1 MDNIVKSI
9 TSLKSKF
16 AENYKGNSHIHEAI
30 PISSSEFL
38 TIDENDLDWL
48 HKFAASNPIYYNSFE
63 MEILDTPCRVYEGD
77 INEYWLD
84 SIKHD
89 TSYAPF
95 YPTWILSAYAL
106 ALETKNLGF
115 DQVVD
120 IGSGDGRISFCAKL
134 IGIESFAIEIDE
146 KLVELQNKIAS
157 MTGINF
163 NPKIADATKFDYKSL
178 KLNRPA
184 FFISGLPEMGE
195 MLANSVIENI
205 TSIPDL
211 KNTTTFVLSGSHL
224 MRKNSRDHT
233 KWGWGTVIENF
244 DLEVI
249 KTLTLPT
256 RWTVD
261 QPIDTPYVFT
271 TSRQK

>member
-1 MDNIVKSI
+1 MELAESI
-9 TSLKSKF
+9 TNLKSQF
-16 AENYKGNSHIHEAI
+16 AENYNGNSHIHEAI
-30 PISSSEFL
+30 PLYSSEFL
-38 TIDENDLDWL
+38 AIEENDLNAL
-48 HKFAASNPIYYNSFE
+48 HKFATSNPIYYNSFE
-63 MEILDTPCRVYEGD
+63 MKIKDVPCMVYEGD

-115 DQVVD
+115 DQVID

-134 IGIESFAIEIDE
+134 IGMQSFAIEIDE
-146 KLVELQNKIAS
+146 KLVELQNKIAKAA
-157 MTGINF
+157 GIDF
-163 NPKIADATKFDYKSL
+163 NPKIADATDFDYKSL

-195 MLANSVIENI
+195 MLANSVIENVI
-205 TSIPDL
+205 SIPEL
-211 KNTTTFVLSGSHL
+211 KNSVIFVLTGSHQ
-224 MRKNSRDHT
+224 MKKNSRDHS
-233 KWGWGTVIENF
+233 KWGWGAVIENF
-244 DLEVI
+244 GLDVI

-261 QPIDTPYVFT
+261 QPVDTPYVFT
-271 TSRQK
+271 THK

>member
-1 MDNIVKSI
+1 MELAKSI
-9 TSLKSKF
+9 ISIKSEF

-30 PISSSEFL
+30 PLSSSEFL
-38 TIDENDLDWL
+38 TIDENDLKML
-48 HKFAASNPIYYNSFE
+48 HKFATNNPIYYNSFE
-63 MEILDTPCRVYEGD
+63 MKIQDASCRVYEGD

-106 ALETKNLGF
+106 ALEAKKLGF
-115 DQVVD
+115 NQVIDV
-120 IGSGDGRISFCAKL
+120 GSGDGRISFCAKL
-134 IGIESFAIEIDE
+134 IGMESFAIEIDE
-146 KLVELQNKIAS
+146 KLVELQNKIATITS
-157 MTGINF
+157 INF
-163 NPKIADATKFDYKSL
+163 NPKNADATKFDYKSL

-195 MLANSVIENI
+195 MLANSVIDNI
-205 TSIPDL
+205 ISIPDV
-211 KNTTTFVLSGSHL
+211 KNAVTFVLTGSHL
-224 MRKNSRDHT
+224 MRKNSKDQT

-244 DLEVI
+244 GLDVI
-249 KTLTLPT
+249 RIMTLPT

-271 TSRQK
+271 TVRHK